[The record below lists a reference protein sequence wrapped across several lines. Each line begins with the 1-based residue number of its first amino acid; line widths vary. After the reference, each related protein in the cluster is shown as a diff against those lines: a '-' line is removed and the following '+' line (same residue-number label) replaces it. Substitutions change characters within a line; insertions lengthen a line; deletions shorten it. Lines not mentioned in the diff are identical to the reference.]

1 MTVLEA
7 MNAVPHSFQFLWS
20 TELLDVT
27 RQPLGDD
34 DGSDGYS
41 PQSKQE
47 DAQQSG
53 KMNLFPTTI
62 ALSLRMNVPF

>member
-34 DGSDGYS
+34 DGSDGYVPHS
-41 PQSKQE
+41 PSKKML
-47 DAQQSG
+47 SNLG
-53 KMNLFPTTI
+53 K
-62 ALSLRMNVPF
+62 